1 MRKQNFI
8 AAILVAAISVPSSQ
22 QAQAQSTQE
31 ALQTMAVGA
40 KGQPLA
46 IVHAEGGAFNEVL
59 DIFSKKYGIEVQET
73 VSRPSSILARIRT
86 EQKNGQF
93 VWDAW
98 MGGTSNMVN
107 EAAPIGAL
115 EPIEKYFVLNEVKDL
130 SNWRSPDYI
139 FGDSGHTAFAFVTK
153 LEFFLVRNT
162 DIVPDVHIKTWDD
175 LLNPNLKGKISIRDA
190 SAPNAAVFPL
200 ATAYG
205 VKGADFLRKF
215 FKDQDPK
222 VFDNPQQLDSSVM
235 RGTQA
240 VAIGTAEET
249 VTRCHNDGGCK
260 NIELM
265 REFGSAISTGIAVP
279 KNPPH
284 PEVTKLWVNWLLSR
298 EGQQAWVDAWAKY
311 NYGGAVSMR
320 KDVAPAPGHEQFLPD
335 FTKPEQYV
343 FVSSEKGSKEVDATI
358 KLFKEITGR

>member
-1 MRKQNFI
+1 
-8 AAILVAAISVPSSQ
+8 
-22 QAQAQSTQE
+22 
-31 ALQTMAVGA
+31 MAEKA
-40 KGQPLA
+40 KGQPLV
-46 IVHAEGGAFNEVL
+46 IVHAEGGAFSELL
-59 DIFSKKYGIEVQET
+59 DIFSKKFGIEVQET

-107 EAAPIGAL
+107 EAAPAKLL
-115 EPIEKYFVLNEVKDL
+115 EPIESYLVVPEVKDP
-130 SNWRSPDYI
+130 SNWRHPDYI
-139 FGDSGHTAFAFVTK
+139 FGDAGHTAFAFVTK

-162 DIVPDVHIKTWDD
+162 SIVPELKIKAWDD
-175 LLNPNLKGKISIRDA
+175 FLNPKLKGKISIRDI
-190 SAPNAAVFPL
+190 SVPNAGLFPL

-205 VKGADFLRKF
+205 LKGPDFVRKF
-215 FKDQDPK
+215 FKDQDIK

-235 RGTQA
+235 RGSQA

-249 VTRCHNDGGCK
+249 VTRCHTDGGCK

-265 REFGSAISTGIAVP
+265 REFGSAISTGISVP

-284 PEVTKLWVNWLLSR
+284 PEASKLWINWLLSR
-298 EGQQAWVDAWAKY
+298 EGQQQWVTSWAKY

-320 KDVAPAPGHEQFLPD
+320 KDVPPAPGHEAFLPD
-335 FTKPEQYV
+335 FEHPERYV
-343 FVSSEKGSKEVDATI
+343 FVSSEKGSEEVDAAI
-358 KLFKEITGR
+358 KLFKDAMGR